1 MLVSTIEFW
10 SERNSMP
17 PLREF
22 THLCYLMQMTW
33 ASVEWTFSMIKYIK
47 AEHQSIL
54 VVDIIKTTM
63 LRYFLWSFLLFV
75 VIVIHLFYGLFIR
88 ILSIL
93 SEILMTYVTN
103 RIDSKF
109 WRFNACT
116 VIWIE
121 YSVVQSEILQRSHQ
135 YFISLT

>member
-1 MLVSTIEFW
+1 
-10 SERNSMP
+10 
-17 PLREF
+17 
-22 THLCYLMQMTW
+22 
-33 ASVEWTFSMIKYIK
+33 MIKYIK

-109 WRFNACT
+109 
-116 VIWIE
+116 
-121 YSVVQSEILQRSHQ
+121 
-135 YFISLT
+135 